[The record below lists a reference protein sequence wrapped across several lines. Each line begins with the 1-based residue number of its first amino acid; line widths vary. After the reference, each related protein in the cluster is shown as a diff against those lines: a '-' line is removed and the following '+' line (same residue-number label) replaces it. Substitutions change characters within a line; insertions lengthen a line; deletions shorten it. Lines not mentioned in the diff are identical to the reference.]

1 MLEPAEF
8 ARWFRLAAPY
18 QQYLA
23 DIPARERPSWDA
35 SAARAA
41 LTPEQAAL
49 VRSWPRRM
57 NVLVISGSWCGDCV
71 AQVPMLGTIAA
82 THPADPTNP
91 VGPGIDLRLLERNAH
106 MELADR
112 LRICG
117 GHRVPTVVFL
127 NEDFDFVSVFGDRTL
142 ARYRAIAAQKLG
154 AACPLPGALPE
165 LNEYA
170 ATLRDWLN
178 EFERVALL
186 LALSPKLSARHAESR

>member
-1 MLEPAEF
+1 MLDPAEF
-8 ARWFRLAAPY
+8 ARWFQLALPY
-18 QQYLA
+18 PEYLA
-23 DIPARERPSWDA
+23 GISARERPSWES

-41 LTPEQAAL
+41 LDPDQAAL
-49 VRSWPRRM
+49 VASWPRRI

-71 AQVPMLGTIAA
+71 AQVPMLGAIAA
-82 THPADPTNP
+82 ANPADRATPD
-91 VGPGIDLRLLERNAH
+91 GPGIDLRLLERNTH
-106 MELADR
+106 MDLADR

-142 ARYRAIAAQKLG
+142 TRYRAIAAQRLG
-154 AACPLPGALPE
+154 AACPLPGAWPE

-170 ATLRDWLN
+170 GTFRDWLN